1 MSEPLAD
8 LLAAAAAGDR
18 RALARLI
25 SLVEDEAPEAAAVGD
40 WALAASGGA
49 YRIGVT
55 GPPGAGKSSLLD
67 GLLRAYRARGLR
79 LAALAVDPS
88 SAFTGG
94 ALLGDR
100 IRMHE
105 AARDP
110 EIFIRSLGSRGSLG
124 GLARQTE
131 AVADL
136 LDACGAER
144 IFIETLGVGQSEL
157 DIVENCF
164 TTVVVLTPESG
175 DGIQTMK
182 AGLMEIGDL
191 FVINKADREGA
202 AALAMELEASLMRR
216 GALDGWRPP
225 VLQCVATA
233 DRGVAELVEAIEQ
246 HRDFLTR
253 EGRLDLRRREQLA
266 RRLRAAVEARV
277 AAAIWTAERER
288 ALELGVARVMEGRIG
303 FAAQVAALT
312 PAGLA
317 PLAKPLEHALS
328 AAPRVALK
336 RLSAPPT
343 PRPPAG
349 PCAAGRPSS
358 SGGYLATTSLRD
370 AVSSPARSTAK

>member
-1 MSEPLAD
+1 MTQGLAAQM
-8 LLAAAAAGDR
+8 AAAAAGDR

-25 SLVEDEAPEAAAVGD
+25 SLVEDEAPQAAAVSD
-40 WALAASGGA
+40 WALGASGGA
-49 YRIGVT
+49 YRVGVT

-67 GLLRAYRARGLR
+67 GLLRRYRTQGLR

-164 TTVVVLTPESG
+164 STVVVLTPESG
-175 DGIQTMK
+175 DGIQMMK
-182 AGLMEIGDL
+182 AGLLEIGDL

-225 VLQCVATA
+225 VLQCVATQ
-233 DRGVAELVEAIEQ
+233 DRGLVELEAAIEH

-253 EGRLDLRRREQLA
+253 EGRLDLRQREQLA

-277 AAAIWTAERER
+277 TEALWTADRVR
-288 ALELGVARVMEGRIG
+288 AVEKGVALVMEGRTG

-317 PLAKPLEHALS
+317 ALI
-328 AAPRVALK
+328 
-336 RLSAPPT
+336 APP
-343 PRPPAG
+343 PELP
-349 PCAAGRPSS
+349 
-358 SGGYLATTSLRD
+358 
-370 AVSSPARSTAK
+370 

>member
-1 MSEPLAD
+1 MSAELDARM
-8 LLAAAAAGDR
+8 AAATAGDR

-25 SLVEDEAPEAAAVGD
+25 SLVEDEAAEAATVGD
-40 WALAASGGA
+40 WALAASGNA
-49 YRIGVT
+49 YRVGIT

-67 GLLRAYRARGLR
+67 GLLRRYRTRGLK

-164 TTVVVLTPESG
+164 STVVVLTPESG
-175 DGIQTMK
+175 DGIQMMK
-182 AGLMEIGDL
+182 AGLLEIGDL

-202 AALAMELEASLMRR
+202 AGLAMELEASLMRR
-216 GALDGWRPP
+216 GAAEGWRSP
-225 VLQCVATA
+225 VLQCVATQ
-233 DRGVAELVEAIEQ
+233 DRGLDELVAAIEQ
-246 HRDFLTR
+246 HRDFLAR
-253 EGRLDLRRREQLA
+253 EGHLELRRRAQLA

-277 AAAIWTAERER
+277 SAAIWTDERER
-288 ALELGVARVMEGRIG
+288 AVEKGAALIMEGRIG

-312 PAGLA
+312 PAALA
-317 PLAKPLEHALS
+317 PLA
-328 AAPRVALK
+328 
-336 RLSAPPT
+336 APPAEQ
-343 PRPPAG
+343 P
-349 PCAAGRPSS
+349 
-358 SGGYLATTSLRD
+358 
-370 AVSSPARSTAK
+370 